1 LYFLGTSPFLLKT
14 VKEPLKNIVIRLLF
28 TCLALITFATYG
40 QQSGDSPDIWSPP
53 VPSFSQKF
61 DWLKLKSGEWLK
73 GDIVSMYD
81 DELEF
86 ESEEFDTIIFD
97 WQDVS
102 ELRSRFDQQIRFAN
116 GEVKQGFLIVKEDH
130 LVLISGG
137 AEQHYPLSE
146 LLSITSSSD
155 DRQGLWDG
163 KVSLGLDVNS
173 GNVNQLDYL
182 ASARIQRRTPF
193 TRFRAD
199 FIYNYSKSTLDEE
212 GTVITDTSRLTS
224 YLDWFYSS
232 SVFFRVFD
240 YEHFSDLQQN
250 IDARDTIGLS
260 LGYHLVQNKRIQW
273 DVTIGPSYQ
282 QTVYYNTSSESDQHS
297 GVVAVGTLL
306 DYSISSRIDYLFDYQ
321 LQFVE
326 ENSGKRNSHL
336 KTGFEFDFNK
346 NFELDFSFYLDR
358 VAEPVAA
365 IGVEPPQSNDYRLVL
380 SLGYNF

>member
-1 LYFLGTSPFLLKT
+1 MIKTFLL
-14 VKEPLKNIVIRLLF
+14 
-28 TCLALITFATYG
+28 LALSLVTFSAVGEKVTAE
-40 QQSGDSPDIWSPP
+40 SEVWVPPSPI
-53 VPSFSQKF
+53 FSQKF
-61 DWLKLKSGEWLK
+61 DWLKLRSGEWLK
-73 GDIVSMYD
+73 GDIISMYD

-116 GEVKQGFLIVKEDH
+116 GEVKKGFLIVKQDH

-155 DRQGLWDG
+155 DRKELWDG
-163 KVSLGLDVNS
+163 KVNFGIDVNS

-182 ASARIQRRTPF
+182 ARAKIERRTPF

-199 FIYNYSKSTLDEE
+199 FTYTYSKSTVSDAEK
-212 GTVITDTSRLTS
+212 VITDTGRLTT

-232 SVFFRVFD
+232 KIFFRVFD
-240 YEHFSDLQQN
+240 YEHFTDLQQN

-260 LGYHLVQNKRIQW
+260 VGYHLVNNKRIQW

-282 QTVYYNTSSESDQHS
+282 QTVYRKTTEENDQKS
-297 GVVAVGTLL
+297 GVVAFGTLL
-306 DYSISSRIDYLFDYQ
+306 DYSISSRVDYLFDYQ

-326 ENSGKRNSHL
+326 EQSGKRNSHL
-336 KTGFEFDFNK
+336 KTGFEFDLN
-346 NFELDFSFYLDR
+346 NDFELDFSLYLDR
-358 VAEPVAA
+358 VAEPVTPA
-365 IGVEPPQSNDYRLVL
+365 GTTPPKSNDYRLVL
-380 SLGYNF
+380 SLGYSF